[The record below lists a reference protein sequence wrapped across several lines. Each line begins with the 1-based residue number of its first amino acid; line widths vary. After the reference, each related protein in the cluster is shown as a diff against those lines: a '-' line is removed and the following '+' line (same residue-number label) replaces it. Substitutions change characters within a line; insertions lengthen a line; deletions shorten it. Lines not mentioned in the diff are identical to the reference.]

1 MLLNGSCFL
10 GPSRVS
16 SGTFTGQFIRRLR
29 SILKGVPCFGLVFT
43 LIHPHLLGRFVS
55 NHNFSLRNLISHEEV
70 FVFNVLGSFATG
82 APSIYFQEDAAL
94 VVLIDESM
102 GHIVT
107 LFLNKVEAPE
117 NLLHGVVYTHQLGL
131 SGALSIKLLFPGA
144 ANDGPLP
151 EGHACPSLSFAVP
164 VYSMGRIDEPD
175 YE

>member
-1 MLLNGSCFL
+1 MNASQWKLFL
-10 GPSRVS
+10 GSQQSFIWDVHRAVHQETAVDPEGS
-16 SGTFTGQFIRRLR
+16 SLLRLR
-29 SILKGVPCFGLVFT
+29 VHID
-43 LIHPHLLGRFVS
+43 PHLLGRFVS
-55 NHNFSLRNLISHEEV
+55 NHNFSLRNLISYEEV
-70 FVFNVLGSFATG
+70 LVFNVLGSFATG

-94 VVLIDESM
+94 VVLVDESM

-107 LFLNKVEAPE
+107 LLLNKVEAPE

-131 SGALSIKLLFPGA
+131 GGALSIKLLFPGA

-175 YE
+175 CE